1 MLPRQR
7 STVIAAALAALVLF
21 SLDVGYLVAARP
33 RAADPAEARGLDLI
47 EDAFKR
53 IIQSS
58 SQAPNE
64 EALARGAIRG
74 MIDVLSRSDEH
85 ATFYSPQEALELQ
98 EQFTGQ
104 TISGIGVFLK
114 PAEGAL
120 RVESVIPNSP
130 AGREGLRRGD
140 LIRSI
145 DGTAVAKMTTDEA
158 VSRIK
163 GPTGTLVDL
172 IVDRSGEQL
181 TFTITRRV
189 IRVPNLQS
197 RLEGNVGIVELL
209 GFTNGAGEELE
220 AAVDDL
226 LGQGA
231 EGIVLDLRDNGG
243 GLFTEGVNVA
253 SVFIEDGTVVIYKG
267 RTGDARNY
275 EAKGDAFEDVPLV
288 VLINGGS
295 ASASEIVAGALKD
308 SGRAVLVGSTTYG
321 KGSVQEVIYLEDGS
335 TFKVTVARYLTPA
348 GLDIEGRG
356 IDPDVVAGAP
366 RVQLRK
372 ALDIL
377 RGLVAQAATG
387 G

>member
-7 STVIAAALAALVLF
+7 STLIAAALATLVIF

-33 RAADPAEARGLDLI
+33 RPADRAEARGLDLI

-74 MIDVLSRSDEH
+74 MIDVLSRSDEY

-98 EQFTGQ
+98 EQFTGE
-104 TISGIGVFLK
+104 TISGIGVFLR
-114 PAEGAL
+114 PAKGAL
-120 RVESVIPNSP
+120 RVESVIPNAP
-130 AGREGLRRGD
+130 ANREGLRRGD
-140 LIRSI
+140 LIQSI

-163 GPTGTLVDL
+163 GPTGTQVDL
-172 IVDRSGEQL
+172 IVDRSGEEL

-197 RLEGNVGIVELL
+197 RLEGNVGVVELL

-226 LGQGA
+226 LDRGA

-253 SVFIEDGTVVIYKG
+253 SVFIEDGTVVIYKE
-267 RTGDARNY
+267 RTGDARSY

-288 VLINGGS
+288 VLVNGGS

-348 GLDIEGRG
+348 GRDIEGRG

-372 ALDIL
+372 ALNIL